1 MPRGEEVPSQVCLAC
16 VCQGPHGDVDLS
28 KKDVFTDENLVPHA
42 NSVEEG
48 REWACVCVCVCVC
61 VWRRGGIKKSVCVR
75 RRGVCVFRDKGEG
88 A

>member
-1 MPRGEEVPSQVCLAC
+1 MCLAC

-48 REWACVCVCVCVC
+48 REWTCVCVCVEGEGGSKKVCVC
-61 VWRRGGIKKSVCVR
+61 VEGEGGSKKVCACKEEESVCIQ
-75 RRGVCVFRDKGEG
+75 G
-88 A
+88 